1 MAENKIPTFAEAN
14 KIKKNNVKSQTL
26 LIFKDIS
33 QKKKIIITP
42 KHFD

>member
-26 LIFKDIS
+26 LIFKGIS
-33 QKKKIIITP
+33 QKKINNNNTQAL
-42 KHFD
+42 